1 MLGCCGEK
9 AMMGAYTGKR
19 YEEDSLETQMRFKSL
34 SFYDFD
40 EDKKPLTDSTAM
52 NFDDSENEDAVSEFQ
67 SVDEGA
73 IAVMSMDEI
82 RNMRDLQLDYEICRR
97 QYREEVAQSQAF
109 VRPLPGQNLENL
121 ASPTILDKADNL
133 DFEIGDILDDQK
145 FAVIQ
150 SLQPIETPRPSASA
164 ELVTVSNQSS

>member
-1 MLGCCGEK
+1 
-9 AMMGAYTGKR
+9 
-19 YEEDSLETQMRFKSL
+19 MRFKSL

-52 NFDDSENEDAVSEFQ
+52 NFDDSENDDAVSEFQ

-82 RNMRDLQLDYEICRR
+82 RNMRDMQLDYEICRR

-109 VRPLPGQNLENL
+109 VRPLPG
-121 ASPTILDKADNL
+121 
-133 DFEIGDILDDQK
+133 
-145 FAVIQ
+145 
-150 SLQPIETPRPSASA
+150 
-164 ELVTVSNQSS
+164 